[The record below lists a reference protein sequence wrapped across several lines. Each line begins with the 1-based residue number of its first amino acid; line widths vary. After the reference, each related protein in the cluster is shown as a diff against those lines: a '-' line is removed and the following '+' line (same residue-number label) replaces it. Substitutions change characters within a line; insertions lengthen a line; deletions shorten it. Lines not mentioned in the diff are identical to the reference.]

1 MQDFLQHSPEP
12 PKPDEQTNQLVATT
26 SNTLKEISELKNEI
40 IKLTSSLRTLKGLS
54 SDDSPRQSKHFNS
67 KFTKDY
73 KEDVKEQDL
82 EESLAADKSMENKW
96 WKLHH

>member
-1 MQDFLQHSPEP
+1 
-12 PKPDEQTNQLVATT
+12 LVATT

-40 IKLTSSLRTLKGLS
+40 IKLTSSIRTLKGLS
-54 SDDSPRQSKHFNS
+54 SDDSHCQSKHFNS